1 MLKKINLKNKVALV
15 TGAGKGLGKACAI
28 ALAEAGA
35 KVIILSRTK
44 SDLVKVSKIIK
55 KTKGKSQ
62 SFVCDVTKLDEL
74 KNILKRINR
83 LDILVNNAGNNRPQH
98 FTEVSQENLEYLTN
112 LNMKAA
118 FNVAQLCAQK
128 MVKAKN
134 RKKIGGSII
143 HMSSQLGRVGFEGRN
158 VYNMNKFGIEGLAR
172 GMAFELASYNIR
184 VNTVCPTFVE
194 TPMVKKFFKNK
205 KFKDKMLKNIPL
217 GRVAK
222 ESDVATA
229 VAFLAADS
237 SEMITGTSL
246 LVDGGWTAK

>member
-1 MLKKINLKNKVALV
+1 MLKKIDLKNKTALV

-35 KVIILSRTK
+35 EVIILSRTK
-44 SDLVKVSKIIK
+44 SDLDKVNKIIR
-55 KTKGKSQ
+55 KTKGSSH
-62 SFVCDVTKLDEL
+62 SFICDVTKLDEL
-74 KNILKRINR
+74 EKVLKKIKR
-83 LDILVNNAGNNRPQH
+83 LDILVNNAGNNRPEH
-98 FTEVSQENLEYLTN
+98 FTKVKQENMEYLIN
-112 LNMKAA
+112 LNMTAA
-118 FNVAQLCAQK
+118 FNVAQLCSQK
-128 MVKAKN
+128 MVKFKN

-143 HMSSQLGRVGFEGRN
+143 HMSSQLGKVGCEGRN
-158 VYNMNKFGIEGLAR
+158 VYNMNKFGVEGLAR
-172 GMAFELASYNIR
+172 GMAFELARYNIR

-194 TPMVKKFFKNK
+194 TPMVKKFFRNK
-205 KFKDKMLKNIPL
+205 KFKNKMLRNIPL

-246 LVDGGWTAK
+246 VVDGGWTAQ

>member
-1 MLKKINLKNKVALV
+1 MLKKINLKNKIALV
-15 TGAGKGLGKACAI
+15 TGAGKGIGKACAV

-44 SDLVKVSKIIK
+44 SDLIKVNKIIK
-55 KTKGKSQ
+55 KTKGSSQ
-62 SFVCDVTKLDEL
+62 SFVCDVTNLEEL
-74 KNILKRINR
+74 QKVLKKISR

-98 FTEVSQENLEYLTN
+98 FTKVSQVNMEYLTN

-118 FNVAQLCAQK
+118 FNVAQLCSQK

-143 HMSSQLGRVGFEGRN
+143 HMSSQLGKVGCEGRN
-158 VYNMNKFGIEGLAR
+158 VYNMNKFGVEGLAR
-172 GMAFELASYNIR
+172 GMAYELARYNIR

-205 KFKDKMLKNIPL
+205 KFKSKMLKNIPL

-229 VAFLAADS
+229 VAFLLRTVS
-237 SEMITGTSL
+237 KLQESL
-246 LVDGGWTAK
+246 IVDGGWTAQ